1 MISGMISEGDSCG
14 GRGDSQAVFVCLL
27 LFGKLGFMVSGC
39 ILELCRLKFALKA
52 SLFEVEKNEI
62 AKKAT

>member
-1 MISGMISEGDSCG
+1 MIVRLCL
-14 GRGDSQAVFVCLL
+14 FVVVW
-27 LFGKLGFMVSGC
+27 KIRVYGFRLH
-39 ILELCRLKFALKA
+39 LELCRLKFALKA